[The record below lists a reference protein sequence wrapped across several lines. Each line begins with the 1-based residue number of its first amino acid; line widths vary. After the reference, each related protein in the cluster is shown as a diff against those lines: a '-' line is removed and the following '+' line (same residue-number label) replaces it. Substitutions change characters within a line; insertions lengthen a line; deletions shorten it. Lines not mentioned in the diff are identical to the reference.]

1 MPPFGSIRKR
11 TDAYRGH
18 ERQAVDMDGRRV
30 WVSVDGE
37 PRPGTVVERTYTP
50 KKGSELLAVELDE
63 PADGTEAVVVNPAVD
78 DMLFED

>member
-1 MPPFGSIRKR
+1 M
-11 TDAYRGH
+11 
-18 ERQAVDMDGRRV
+18 
-30 WVSVDGE
+30 SVDGE

-78 DMLFED
+78 DVLFED